1 MSDEQRRPVLISGAT
16 RILECCESTARRL
29 ADSGVLP
36 CTRTPGGVRVF
47 DEAAV
52 RKVAA
57 ERKERRGS

>member
-1 MSDEQRRPVLISGAT
+1 MSDEHRRPVLISGAA
-16 RILECCESTARRL
+16 RILECCPDTVRRL
-29 ADSGVLP
+29 VAIGVLP
-36 CTRTPGGVRVF
+36 ATRTPGGVRVF